1 LESGS
6 VFVFYGVFELVMQRN
21 GQNKR
26 DKNKAEGGIFSL
38 ICFTKEIG
46 MGTLAPVEKRTIAQ
60 KTPQKKIKN
69 TTLKKGGTYLPR
81 LAAIW
86 HIYVAFCKCF
96 LELPLL
102 RWL

>member
-60 KTPQKKIKN
+60 KTPQKQIKN
-69 TTLKKGGTYLPR
+69 TILFAKVKKGGTYLPR

-86 HIYVAFCKCF
+86 HIYVAFSKCF
-96 LELPLL
+96 L
-102 RWL
+102 RS